1 MSKCVLGILEIKIRN
16 MKTSNIVTQKNENI
30 KLHVKKSGI
39 TQKNENTAGNYKRYM
54 KNHETHF
61 RCNEHG
67 CL

>member
-1 MSKCVLGILEIKIRN
+1 

-61 RCNEHG
+61 RCNEHVAFK
-67 CL
+67 